1 MYSPYSDLEKMFWTP
16 NYILFRCLIDG
27 KEYFGRPKDIHMGDV
42 SNQKFRHCSFQYWD
56 SFGQYLSGT
65 MPRILEEVTTN
76 RVIGLEAIDS
86 LSNKEPSTLSQILSL
101 CNEIAQIPEAS
112 DIGIMRNNIPA
123 ILDRLLNVIEIYSLE
138 HPKAYTKNSIYSI
151 DELKTEFENIDDSL
165 KSEQYRKEKIVN
177 LKEKL
182 SQNIHWMFS
191 RSEDER

>member
-56 SFGQYLSGT
+56 SLGQYLSGT
-65 MPRILEEVTTN
+65 MPELLEEVTAN
-76 RVIGLEAIDS
+76 RVVGLEAIDS
-86 LSNKEPSTLSQILSL
+86 LSNKKPSTLSKILSI
-101 CNEIAQIPEAS
+101 CNEIDQLNELEDIGFMKTSIPEK
-112 DIGIMRNNIPA
+112 
-123 ILDRLLNVIEIYSLE
+123 LE
-138 HPKAYTKNSIYSI
+138 RFKITVQEYEEEHKKAYTQNLIYLI
-151 DELKTEFENIDDSL
+151 DEYKTEFENIGDSL
-165 KSEQYRKEKIVN
+165 NSEQYRKEKIVN

-191 RSEDER
+191 RSEDEK